1 MVCFMVG
8 HRYLCKKLEDI
19 ELKKKEKYNTILES
33 ALTLF
38 SKNGFHNTTIAQI
51 AKNIGISAGSIY
63 SYFPSKNSLAKAAIT
78 FVTKLLASQ
87 LHKIN
92 QKEISSEEKITLF
105 VQSYLTFV
113 SKHPEMIE
121 YFFKVYL
128 TNKEIFTEDGKS
140 GFELAQDFIDEIE
153 KLIDDGIKNGE
164 FRSGNFYIA
173 FASIVGSLGAITFLS
188 GENVL
193 EDNLD
198 IYTDDLANAICKA
211 LS

>member
-1 MVCFMVG
+1 M
-8 HRYLCKKLEDI
+8 E
-19 ELKKKEKYNTILES
+19 KKEKYNAILES

-38 SKNGFHNTTIAQI
+38 SKDGFHNTTIAQI
-51 AKNIGISAGSIY
+51 ANNIGISAGSIY

-78 FVTKLLASQ
+78 FVTNLLAKQLRTINEKDLTSQ
-87 LHKIN
+87 
-92 QKEISSEEKITLF
+92 EKITLF
-105 VQSYLTFV
+105 VKSYLSFV
-113 SKHPEMIE
+113 SKYPEMIE

-128 TNKEIFTEDGKS
+128 INKEIFNEGAKT

-188 GENVL
+188 GEKVL
-193 EDNLD
+193 EENLD
-198 IYTDDLANAICKA
+198 IYVDDLSDSIYRA